1 MKRGFT
7 LVEIMVVVVIIG
19 ILAAVAV
26 PKLFGTVVKAKAS
39 EIPVAAG
46 GYEKLQEAYVGIKP
60 GPGSWREIGYIAPGN
75 GLTTNFKYGLGCV
88 DETVSMDNLQANTI
102 GWVATSRVALD
113 GCTLG
118 SVWAVTLTAKGSSG
132 LDYGHLTSSTECVAL
147 THSWTATNV
156 NADGCDAAPPV
167 ENNNADAP
175 SESGDQ
181 SVAGNES
188 SEEPSNNDSPSASGS
203 SEEKTGTEE
212 TSKQE
217 TSKTPILSDAN
228 KTSIENNLK
237 NMAQAIHKEEHG
249 NGNSQ
254 TYEQAKSELKKT
266 MNDLGVSQEK
276 QDAAIK
282 AFEDAGVNK
291 NGDLHSHKDANGKS
305 LMDRILDI
313 IGG

>member
-75 GLTTNFKYGLGCV
+75 GMTTNFRYGLGCV
-88 DETVSMDNLQANTI
+88 NETVSMDNLQANTI

-167 ENNNADAP
+167 ENNNADTP
-175 SESGDQ
+175 SEGGDQ
-181 SVAGNES
+181 PAAG
-188 SEEPSNNDSPSASGS
+188 SGNAPAGGDGGTKNCG
-203 SEEKTGTEE
+203 EKGNCNHD
-212 TSKQE
+212 KF
-217 TSKTPILSDAN
+217 
-228 KTSIENNLK
+228 ENGHDNSG
-237 NMAQAIHKEEHG
+237 KE
-249 NGNSQ
+249 
-254 TYEQAKSELKKT
+254 
-266 MNDLGVSQEK
+266 
-276 QDAAIK
+276 
-282 AFEDAGVNK
+282 
-291 NGDLHSHKDANGKS
+291 
-305 LMDRILDI
+305 R
-313 IGG
+313 

>member
-75 GLTTNFKYGLGCV
+75 GMTTNFRYGLGCV
-88 DETVSMDNLQANTI
+88 NETVSMDNLQANTI

-132 LDYGHLTSSTECVAL
+132 LNYGHLTSSTECVAL

-167 ENNNADAP
+167 ESGDAP
-175 SESGDQ
+175 SG
-181 SVAGNES
+181 
-188 SEEPSNNDSPSASGS
+188 DSPSTPAAGSGNAPA
-203 SEEKTGTEE
+203 G
-212 TSKQE
+212 
-217 TSKTPILSDAN
+217 
-228 KTSIENNLK
+228 
-237 NMAQAIHKEEHG
+237 G
-249 NGNSQ
+249 NGGTKNCGEKGNCNHDKFENGHDNS
-254 TYEQAKSELKKT
+254 
-266 MNDLGVSQEK
+266 
-276 QDAAIK
+276 
-282 AFEDAGVNK
+282 
-291 NGDLHSHKDANGKS
+291 GKE
-305 LMDRILDI
+305 RQ
-313 IGG
+313 